1 MKSTAKTLSKELSK
15 IESCFVIGLI
25 FLLSGCF
32 PPVEK
37 DLSKR
42 INTASSDVIFE
53 HYLNLGEA
61 IAANDSVDIKEY
73 SDKLIYVSSEFY
85 KEDLISR
92 IEQILKQEKSHQE
105 KYFSLTLQ
113 IQKILENSQ
122 GLHFHVD
129 TNYTDSN
136 QKFWFS
142 FSSKNK
148 ETPY

>member
-1 MKSTAKTLSKELSK
+1 MKSTAKPISKELSK
-15 IESCFVIGLI
+15 IESSFVIGLI

-105 KYFSLTLQ
+105 KY
-113 IQKILENSQ
+113 
-122 GLHFHVD
+122 
-129 TNYTDSN
+129 
-136 QKFWFS
+136 
-142 FSSKNK
+142 
-148 ETPY
+148 